1 MPVSPRAVSALVG
14 GFLLVAVF
22 VLFWV
27 LWPSRASS
35 GPPDDRAITMPST
48 FMELDV
54 SPYNTGDDPESVAT
68 LREDVGG
75 AQLAFAMYGKAGG
88 TTVSVTATRTDLTGR
103 VDLRMLNDNGQ
114 RYSNSYCS
122 SNLSLR
128 TADQGPDGEGSPYP
142 GGLICWRTS
151 DRLSVSAFAL
161 IKPPAEEELARAVD
175 LFWESL
181 R

>member
-142 GGLICWRTS
+142 GAHLLAYLRPAQ
-151 DRLSVSAFAL
+151 RLGFRL

>member
-103 VDLRMLNDNGQ
+103 WIFG
-114 RYSNSYCS
+114 CS
-122 SNLSLR
+122 TTMVRDTAIPTAAATFHCARR
-128 TADQGPDGEGSPYP
+128 TRAQMAKALPTPA
-142 GGLICWRTS
+142 LICWRTS
-151 DRLSVSAFAL
+151 DRLSVSAFA
-161 IKPPAEEELARAVD
+161 
-175 LFWESL
+175 
-181 R
+181 